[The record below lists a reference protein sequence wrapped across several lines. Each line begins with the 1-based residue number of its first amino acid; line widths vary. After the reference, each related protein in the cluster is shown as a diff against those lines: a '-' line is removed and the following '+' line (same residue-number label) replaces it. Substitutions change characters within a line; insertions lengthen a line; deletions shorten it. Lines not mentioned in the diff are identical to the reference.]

1 MESRGLV
8 ASGFMASK
16 KTNSGNRLDVGWK
29 YGIDVDKN
37 SRRVQCKYCQKI
49 ISGVD
54 KGKRVASGSGSTQTT
69 INQLLKRD
77 VREEAC
83 RQIARFFYTSAIP
96 FNCVKNP
103 EFVKALELVAKHGPG
118 FKPPSY
124 HDIREKYLKQEID
137 HTINLLE
144 EYKVEWKK
152 TGCSIMS
159 DGWTDKKR
167 RSICNFLVN
176 SPKGTIFLSS
186 VDTSNIS
193 KTADKVFE
201 MLDAIVERIG
211 EENVVQ
217 VVTDNAANYKAAGQ
231 LLMGKRK
238 TLFWTPCAAHCID
251 LILED
256 FEKKLEVHQVTIAN
270 GRRITSYIYS
280 RTILISM
287 LRHFTKGKDLIRPAA
302 TRFATAY
309 LTLGCLSDCKIQL
322 MTMFTSTQWR
332 SCRFSKTEEG
342 KRIQSCVLDSK
353 FWHDV
358 TTCIKA
364 AYPLIKVLRLVDS
377 DEKPAMGFIY
387 EAMDQAKEKI
397 QVNFGSV
404 KKRMVPDASER
415 CKIDLQLDSF
425 KDASGLFGI
434 EAAKITRDKKTPA
447 KWWDS
452 YGDECPELQ
461 KFAIRVLSLTC
472 SSSGCERNWSAFEMG
487 EKHDGSSNF
496 DLLGVIDSA
505 TRRKNGKED
514 ESDDEENLNDAG
526 MECHGTEDDLE
537 IQNDVN
543 PNHSRSLE
551 LNIVDNIGVG
561 PGTSSSTSVPNI
573 GVGTSSSSNN
583 PLDGNDF
590 DDCFRNNE
598 GDKGNEG
605 VFSLHDTPTD
615 CLF

>member
-1 MESRGLV
+1 MFIVLVCCESVITDYLGSPNALLISSHGTCDSAECNLLQEDAV
-8 ASGFMASK
+8 EC
-16 KTNSGNRLDVGWK
+16 NV
-29 YGIDVDKN
+29 
-37 SRRVQCKYCQKI
+37 I
-49 ISGVD
+49 ISHRRLRCNV
-54 KGKRVASGSGSTQTT
+54 
-69 INQLLKRD
+69 ILNYRD
-77 VREEAC
+77 SVTEME
-83 RQIARFFYTSAIP
+83 
-96 FNCVKNP
+96 
-103 EFVKALELVAKHGPG
+103 ALELVAKHGPG

-124 HDIREKYLKQEID
+124 HDIREKYLKQEVD
-137 HTINLLE
+137 HTINLLK
-144 EYKVEWKK
+144 EYSLEWKK

-176 SPKGTIFLSS
+176 SPKGTVFLSS

-238 TLFWTPCAAHCID
+238 RLFWTPCAAHCID

-322 MTMFTSTQWR
+322 MTMFTSIQWR
-332 SCRFSKTEEG
+332 SCRFSKIEEG

-377 DEKPAMGFIY
+377 DEKPAMGIHLLSGCSIRSTTLKL
-387 EAMDQAKEKI
+387 QI
-397 QVNFGSV
+397 QVACWFNVSELGTIIVVFLGSLPFLKV
-404 KKRMVPDASER
+404 LSG
-415 CKIDLQLDSF
+415 S
-425 KDASGLFGI
+425 KDRTLKMQRRVFDVLAMGKTIYAFGI
-434 EAAKITRDKKTPA
+434 VYGVAIMLAVWAQAQCLCPLDHGICFYIHIPWSRDGCNVIYFDPSEEVLV
-447 KWWDS
+447 WVFIHF
-452 YGDECPELQ
+452 PFEL
-461 KFAIRVLSLTC
+461 L
-472 SSSGCERNWSAFEMG
+472 
-487 EKHDGSSNF
+487 
-496 DLLGVIDSA
+496 
-505 TRRKNGKED
+505 
-514 ESDDEENLNDAG
+514 
-526 MECHGTEDDLE
+526 
-537 IQNDVN
+537 
-543 PNHSRSLE
+543 
-551 LNIVDNIGVG
+551 
-561 PGTSSSTSVPNI
+561 SSTI
-573 GVGTSSSSNN
+573 KLDKSNT
-583 PLDGNDF
+583 
-590 DDCFRNNE
+590 
-598 GDKGNEG
+598 
-605 VFSLHDTPTD
+605 VT
-615 CLF
+615 